1 MSHSGRIFVTSDD
14 VKRLKDQIIGKF
26 CGGKCEKRDGAVLV
40 NRVFQDCECL
50 IEFRK
55 QHRFM
60 CAGIPKKYWDFTLDD
75 LLPTFHSSN
84 EVALQLVQRY
94 VEKVGEMIDSGVG
107 LYIQGKSGLAKS
119 AIASY
124 ILKEAQLK
132 DYECYCIRMS
142 QLTKTIFESLDEY
155 DKRDL
160 LKWIKDSVQLLL
172 IDEVD
177 KDYKV
182 QNVEGFA
189 GNQINEF
196 FGDIYNS
203 RKALIVTS
211 NLSKQDLS
219 KVHALNVVDRLS
231 ELADIVLVGESYRKP
246 DAAFEKIL
254 GETNGKEKS

>member
-1 MSHSGRIFVTSDD
+1 MSHSGRIFVSSEEI
-14 VKRLKDQIIGKF
+14 KRLKDQVIGKI
-26 CGGKCEKRDGAVLV
+26 CGGKCEQGALLV
-40 NRVFQDCECL
+40 NKVFQDCECL
-50 IEFRK
+50 IEFKK
-55 QHRFM
+55 QFKFV
-60 CAGIPKKYWDFTLDD
+60 CASIPRKYWNFTLDD
-75 LLPTFHSSN
+75 LLPAFVSSN
-84 EVALQLVQRY
+84 NDALSLVKGY
-94 VEKVGEMIDSGVG
+94 LEKVEEMVEQGVG

-132 DYECYCIRMS
+132 GYECYCIRMS
-142 QLTKTIFESLDEY
+142 QLTKTVFESLDEPE
-155 DKRDL
+155 KRDL
-160 LKWIKDSVQLLL
+160 LKWMKDRVQLLL
-172 IDEVD
+172 IDEID

-196 FGDIYNS
+196 FGDVYNS

-211 NLSKQDLS
+211 NLSKKDLS

-246 DAAFEKIL
+246 NAAFEKIL
-254 GETNGKEKS
+254 GESNG

>member
-1 MSHSGRIFVTSDD
+1 MPHSARMFVTPDD
-14 VKRLKDQIIGKF
+14 VKRLKDQVIGKL
-26 CGGKCEKRDGAVLV
+26 CAGKCEGTGTLLFDK
-40 NRVFQDCECL
+40 VFHDCDCL

-55 QHRFM
+55 QLEFA
-60 CAGIPKKYWDFTLDD
+60 CASIPRKYWNFTLQD
-75 LLPTFHSSN
+75 LLPAFCTSN
-84 EVALQLVQRY
+84 EIALKLVEGY
-94 VEKVGEMIDSGVG
+94 IHKIGDMVEQGVG

-132 DYECYCIRMS
+132 GYECYCIRMS
-142 QLTKTIFESLDEY
+142 QLTKTIFESLDEVE
-155 DKRDL
+155 KRSL

-177 KDYKV
+177 KDYRV

-211 NLSKQDLS
+211 NLSKKDLS

-231 ELADIVLVGESYRKP
+231 ELADIVLVGDSYRKP
-246 DAAFEKIL
+246 NDALEKIL
-254 GETNGKEKS
+254 GEHV